1 LETNALGQVNV
12 QINGRKYQIACD
24 DGQEAHLSRLGNYVD
39 SRVNELVAAVGQIED
54 ARLLVMV
61 SLLIADELSDSYAEL
76 EVARKADD
84 GASAV
89 LSAEETLS
97 SKIDNITN
105 RIESIAVSF
114 E

>member
-1 LETNALGQVNV
+1 MGQVTV

-24 DGQEAHLSRLGNYVD
+24 EGQEAHLSRLGTYID
-39 SRVNELVAAVGQIED
+39 SRVSELIAAVGQIGD

-61 SLLIADELSDSYAEL
+61 SLLVADELSDSYAEL

-84 GASAV
+84 GASAT
-89 LSAEETLS
+89 LAAEELLS

-105 RIESIAVSF
+105 RIESIAVSL
-114 E
+114 EQA